1 MYQKVFTIDYNNYTS
16 VDLKGGKFSY
26 KRLFSAPKGEP
37 FRIDKSY
44 KTIQE
49 MVDDKENIVNGKYL
63 IIDGSV
69 EDEDTGKLFYR
80 NSDLIETETSPA
92 GFGFVAD
99 LSGSQGFTGGHYE
112 PSYDKT
118 TGMLSWTFREHD
130 EQNSISDFYIKGDK
144 GDKGDQGDQGIQG
157 GNYKPEVDENGN
169 LTWEFIENAE
179 GQDIPEKVNIKGDYY
194 LPSIDNNGNVSWD
207 KVKGS
212 TIGEEKLSTVNIKGN
227 YYLPT
232 VDIEGNISWDKIAG
246 SADSPEPA
254 SQNIR
259 GPQGI
264 QGIQGEKGETGSTGD
279 IWLPQIDNTTS
290 EYKLSW
296 IRVNNENNAQP
307 SPESINIRGE
317 VGGHYVPSVN
327 ETTGQLTWN
336 FETGTAQSVPK
347 TANIKGNYYLPTVS
361 ANGDITWVLKKGN
374 EQSDLPLTQNIR
386 GPYYTP
392 NVDEDGILTWA
403 PSVEGMPT
411 IQPQDITGP
420 QGAGL
425 IITGVIN
432 SIDELPTENLLNGDA
447 YLVKETGEVHVYDA
461 ETQEWNNIGPLGATH
476 RWDGTTLYIKT
487 SIGESGEDLKGE
499 KGDKGDKG
507 DTGDAFT
514 YDMFTEE
521 QLAGL
526 KGDKGDKGETGNNG
540 ISVTHK
546 WDGTVLK
553 LTSASGTTETDLKGD
568 SVDNITAVKE
578 KGVTQV
584 TITFKKSSA
593 TMFEVNDGE
602 KGDKG
607 DPFTYEDFTEEQLND
622 LVGPVGPQGPQ
633 GEIGPQGIPGASLVQ
648 VGAAYD
654 EDTAQFTFTF
664 VDTNG
669 ATIEAMTEP
678 IEVYPTWGSF

>member
-16 VDLKGGKFSY
+16 VDLKGDKFSY

-49 MVDDKENIVNGKYL
+49 MVDDKENIANGKYL

-80 NSDLIETETSPA
+80 NSELIETETSPA
-92 GFGFVAD
+92 GFGFIAD

-118 TGMLSWTFREHD
+118 TGMLSWTFREHN
-130 EQNSISDFYIKGDK
+130 EQNPISDFYVKGDK
-144 GDKGDQGDQGIQG
+144 GDKGEQGDQGIQG
-157 GNYKPEVDENGN
+157 GNYKPTVDENGN

-179 GQDIPEKVNIKGDYY
+179 GQDILEEVNIKGDYY
-194 LPSIDNNGNVSWD
+194 LPSIDNNGNVSWS

-212 TIGEEKLSTVNIKGN
+212 GIGEEKLPAVNIKGN
-227 YYLPT
+227 YYYPILDT
-232 VDIEGNISWDKIAG
+232 EGNISWDKVAG
-246 SADSPEPA
+246 SADSPEPV

-259 GPQGI
+259 GPQGN
-264 QGIQGEKGETGSTGD
+264 KGDKGDKGDTGNTGD

-296 IRVNNENNAQP
+296 TRVNNENNAQP

-317 VGGHYVPSVN
+317 VGGHYVPSVD
-327 ETTGQLTWN
+327 EVTGQLTWN
-336 FETGTAQSVPK
+336 FEAGTAQSAPK

-374 EQSDLPLTQNIR
+374 ESSDLPLTQNIR

-392 NVDEDGILTWA
+392 NVDEDGILTWV
-403 PSVEGMPT
+403 PSVEGMPA

-425 IITGVIN
+425 VITGVIN

-461 ETQEWNNIGPLGATH
+461 GKQEWNNIGPLGATH

-499 KGDKGDKG
+499 
-507 DTGDAFT
+507 TGD
-514 YDMFTEE
+514 
-521 QLAGL
+521 
-526 KGDKGDKGETGNNG
+526 NG
-540 ISVTHK
+540 ISVTHE
-546 WDGTVLK
+546 WNGTVLK

-568 SVDNITAVKE
+568 SVDNVTAVKTN
-578 KGVTQV
+578 GVTQV
-584 TITFKKSSA
+584 TITFKESSA

-622 LVGPVGPQGPQ
+622 LVGPAGPPGPE

-648 VGAAYD
+648 VGAAYN

-678 IEVYPTWGSF
+678 VEVYPTWGTF